1 MHLVTVVARV
11 VFTSLHHPQLDVGG
25 GGVRL
30 MGSMGERLMSSV
42 TSGSSFAAAGPS
54 TATAPLPVSQRDFAA
69 IDPFNLKGFPSLEP
83 SEQLSASQALH
94 YLLVSLAL
102 LMEQQQSVAAR
113 IFYGLDEQCADER
126 LLKLVE

>member
-1 MHLVTVVARV
+1 MLSSCSYV
-11 VFTSLHHPQLDVGG
+11 VFTSLHHPQLDVAS

-42 TSGSSFAAAGPS
+42 TSASSSVGIGSSAGMAS
-54 TATAPLPVSQRDFAA
+54 LPVSQRDFTA
-69 IDPFNLKGFPSLEP
+69 IDPFSLKSFPSLEP

-94 YLLVSLAL
+94 YLIVSLAL

-113 IFYGLDEQCADER
+113 IFYGLDEQCAEER

>member
-1 MHLVTVVARV
+1 MLSSCSYV
-11 VFTSLHHPQLDVGG
+11 VFTSLHHPQLDVAS

-42 TSGSSFAAAGPS
+42 TLASSSVGIGSSAGMAS
-54 TATAPLPVSQRDFAA
+54 LPVSQRDFTA
-69 IDPFNLKGFPSLEP
+69 IDPFSLKSFPSLEP

-94 YLLVSLAL
+94 YLIVSLAL

-113 IFYGLDEQCADER
+113 IFYGLDEQCAEER